1 MKKII
6 FTILLLIFTLAS
18 YAQKD
23 SLYVDGMIWVTGYFD
38 FGQDTID
45 EVYPISHKY
54 IIDGD
59 SVIKGVK
66 YKKLLE
72 FYTCNWVEDDYYVT
86 DLYEDTYFC
95 RYENGKYLFYLPE
108 YKEYWHVEERYIGDD
123 YVFCDESLTTGD
135 IFVDKYNKIG
145 SINDTIFDASAYRIR
160 KCWKL
165 QPHSS
170 ISSRYREALN
180 YVAWVEGI
188 GSLSQPIP
196 YEIGE
201 VDCACYQMLLYCIN
215 PAGDTIYRNQK
226 YIDLVEPYFKTNIPA
241 LKSSAVSFSQR
252 GGECVVTLPY
262 DASAWSATLYNSVGA
277 TVARRSGEGSEIV
290 LPATSKGTHIL
301 VVNAD
306 GRVVKKKVFIK

>member
-6 FTILLLIFTLAS
+6 FTILLSIFTLAS
-18 YAQKD
+18 YAQND
-23 SLYVDGMIWVTGYFD
+23 SLYVDGMKWVCGHFQFAD
-38 FGQDTID
+38 KDSVRK
-45 EVYPISHKY
+45 VYERLYTY
-54 IIDGD
+54 IINGD
-59 SVIKGVK
+59 TLINNTN
-66 YKKLLE
+66 YKKMLYSYRRPE
-72 FYTCNWVEDDYYVT
+72 MDYDKYWCM
-86 DLYEDTYFC
+86 YFC

-108 YKEYWHVEERYIGDD
+108 EKKWWGDYGFIGDD
-123 YVFCDESLTTGD
+123 YVFFDENLMAEN
-135 IFVDKYNKIG
+135 KYIA
-145 SINDTIFDASAYRIR
+145 DTIFDDSADRIR

-201 VDCACYQMLLYCIN
+201 VDCACYHMLLYCIN
-215 PAGDTIYRNQK
+215 PTGDTIYRNQK

-241 LKSSAVSFSQR
+241 LKSDNVTSYQR

-262 DASAWSATLYNSVGA
+262 ADAWSATLYNSVGA
-277 TVARRSGEGSEIV
+277 AVARRSGEGSEII

-301 VVNAD
+301 VLNVG

>member
-6 FTILLLIFTLAS
+6 FTILLSIFTLAS

-23 SLYVDGMIWVTGYFD
+23 SLYVDGMKWVAGRFKFAD
-38 FGQDTID
+38 KDS
-45 EVYPISHKY
+45 VYKTYSVYYTY
-54 IIDGD
+54 IIKGD
-59 SVIKGVK
+59 TLVNNTK
-66 YKKLLE
+66 YKKMHH
-72 FYTCNWVEDDYYVT
+72 FYRSIYDNSDQRYWFNNGSGI
-86 DLYEDTYFC
+86 YFC
-95 RYENGKYLFYLPE
+95 RYENGKYIFYLPNGE
-108 YKEYWHVEERYIGDD
+108 SMDEENNKGNECVFFDENLKPGNTELEKLYGKIAYIADTVFDCSLNPRRY
-123 YVFCDESLTTGD
+123 
-135 IFVDKYNKIG
+135 
-145 SINDTIFDASAYRIR
+145 
-160 KCWKL
+160 WKL
-165 QPHSS
+165 QPDESA
-170 ISSRYREALN
+170 SSRYRYLLD

-196 YEIGE
+196 YFYDAA
-201 VDCACYQMLLYCIN
+201 DCPCYNALLYCIN

-226 YIDLVEPYFKTNIPA
+226 YIDLVEPYFKTDIPA

-262 DASAWSATLYNSVGA
+262 ASAWSATLYNSAGA